1 MNILKKISLILPLI
15 FLSTFIHGQEIRGV
29 VFEKNDHG
37 HKHALVGVNV
47 YWSGTQ
53 TGTVTDDKGNFR
65 INKIEGS
72 NQLVISYIGFN
83 PDTIQIGSQRRIEVV
98 LESAIELEGAE
109 ITARRAGTHISSL
122 STIQTQVITQAE
134 LQKAAC
140 CNLSESF
147 ETNASVDVSYADA
160 ISGAKQIQLLGIPG
174 RYSQMMFE
182 NIPNLRGLSST
193 YGLMY
198 VPGPWMESIQVSKGA
213 GSVINGF
220 ESVSGQINVEY
231 KKPELTEDV
240 SLDLFFGDVG
250 QVEFN
255 ADAAIQFNEKLSTSV
270 LAHVSKVDRKV
281 DHNGDSFIDH
291 PLTEQINIMNRW
303 NYMNNRWEMRFGIRG
318 LYEDRKGGQMV
329 ELPEGAMNPGN
340 PYLIEIKT
348 THFEAFSKIG
358 LISQR
363 RASTSV
369 GWITSASYHNRDAVY
384 GRNMYAGT
392 QQSLYSNL
400 LFQSYINNTAHNFT
414 TGLSFMYD
422 HYDERLK
429 NNDMQNDSI
438 FGPTEIVPGAF
449 FQYTYN
455 NFGGLTAIAGIRADH
470 HSEFGFF
477 MTPRM
482 HVRYEIDSATT
493 IRASAGMGYRS
504 ARIIA
509 ENNHLLA
516 TSRRLVIQQQPR
528 MERAI
533 NYGVNL
539 SRCFIIDGR
548 KMTLSGE
555 FYRTS
560 FSDQVIIDMDQSTS
574 EIYIYNLDGQAYSNS
589 IQIEML
595 WEPVKNLDLVLA
607 YRWNDVRVTQQEELV
622 RKPLVNRYKGLLNLS
637 YATNLRKWQF
647 DFTTQLNGDARLPD
661 TQMNPNPDYPETS
674 PVYTIVHAQVS
685 RFFRK
690 WSVYAGVENLTD
702 FVQKDPIIAWDDPF
716 GKHFDSSMVW
726 GPIMGRKLYAGI
738 RLTL

>member
-1 MNILKKISLILPLI
+1 MNTLKKLCLTLPLI
-15 FLSTFIHGQEIRGV
+15 LFGTSLHAQEIRGV
-29 VFEKNDHG
+29 VSEKNDHG
-37 HKHALVGVNV
+37 HKHSLVGVNV

-53 TGTVTDDKGNFR
+53 IGTVTDEKGNFR
-65 INKIEGS
+65 IDNIEG
-72 NQLVISYIGFN
+72 NDQLVVSYIGFKS
-83 PDTIQIGSQRRIEVV
+83 DTIRVGSQRRFEVV

-109 ITARRAGTHISSL
+109 VTARRAGTHLSSL

-174 RYSQMMFE
+174 KYSQMMFE

-193 YGLMY
+193 YGLVY
-198 VPGPWMESIQVSKGA
+198 VPGPWMESIQVSKGTS
-213 GSVINGF
+213 SVINGF
-220 ESVSGQINVEY
+220 ESVSGQINVEF

-255 ADAAIQFNEKLSTSV
+255 ADAAVKLSDKLSTSV
-270 LAHVSKVDRKV
+270 LAHVSKVDRKK

-303 NYMNNRWEMRFGIRG
+303 NYMNGQWEMRFGIRG
-318 LYEDRKGGQMV
+318 LYEDRKGGQML
-329 ELPEGAMNPGN
+329 ELPENVANFGN
-340 PYLIEIKT
+340 PYLIDIKT

-358 LISQR
+358 WMSHR
-363 RASTSV
+363 RAGTSI
-369 GWITSASYHNRDAVY
+369 GWITNASYHNRDAVY
-384 GRNMYAGT
+384 GMNLYEGT

-400 LFQSYINNTAHNFT
+400 LFQSYINNTAHTFT
-414 TGLSFMYD
+414 TGASFMYD
-422 HYDERLK
+422 RYDEML
-429 NNDMQNDSI
+429 NDSI
-438 FGPTEIVPGAF
+438 FGPTEVIPGAF

-455 NFGGLTAIAGIRADH
+455 NSQGLTAIAGLRADH
-470 HSEFGFF
+470 HNEYGFF
-477 MTPRM
+477 MTPRV
-482 HVRYEIDSATT
+482 HVRYEIDSNTT
-493 IRASAGMGYRS
+493 VRASAGMGYRS

-516 TSRRLVIQQQPR
+516 TSRRLVIQEQPR
-528 MERAI
+528 MEKAI

-539 SRCFIIDGR
+539 SRCFVIAGR

-560 FSDQVIIDMDQSTS
+560 FSDQVIIDMDQTTS
-574 EIYIYNLDGQAYSNS
+574 DIYIYNLDGQAYSNS
-589 IQIEML
+589 FQIEML
-595 WEPVKNLDLVLA
+595 WEPIKNLDLVLA
-607 YRWNDVRVTQQEELV
+607 YRWNDVRVTQQEDLV
-622 RKPLVNRYKGLLNLS
+622 RKPLVNRYKGLVNLS
-637 YATNLRKWQF
+637 YATNMRKWQF
-647 DFTTQLNGDARLPD
+647 DFTTQLNGDARLPG
-661 TQMNPNPDYPETS
+661 TQMNPEQYQRPDIS

-702 FVQKDPIIAWDDPF
+702 FVQKDPIIAADDPF
-716 GKHFDSSMVW
+716 GNYFDSSMVW
-726 GPIMGRKLYAGI
+726 GPILGRKLYAGV
-738 RLTL
+738 RVNL

>member
-1 MNILKKISLILPLI
+1 MNTIRKIFLILPLI
-15 FLSTFIHGQEIRGV
+15 LLGYSLQAQDIKGV
-29 VFEKNDHG
+29 VYEKNDQG
-37 HKHALVGVNV
+37 HKHPLVGVNV
-47 YWSGTQ
+47 YWTGTQ
-53 TGTVTDDKGNFR
+53 TGTVTDDKGNFGIDR
-65 INKIEGS
+65 IEG
-72 NQLVISYIGFN
+72 NDRLVISYIGFN
-83 PDTIQIGSQRRIEVV
+83 TDTLQVGSQKRFEVV

-109 ITARRAGTHISSL
+109 ITARRAGSHLSSL

-174 RYSQMMFE
+174 KYSQMMFE

-198 VPGPWMESIQVSKGA
+198 IPGPWMKSIQVSKGTS
-213 GSVINGF
+213 SVINGF

-255 ADAAIQFNEKLSTSV
+255 ADAAVKLNDKLSTSI

-303 NYMNNRWEMRFGIRG
+303 NYMNHQWEMRFGIRG
-318 LYEDRKGGQMV
+318 LYEDRKGGQML
-329 ELPEGAMNPGN
+329 ELPENVVNFDN
-340 PYLIEIKT
+340 PYLIDVKT
-348 THFEAFSKIG
+348 THVEAFSKIG
-358 LISQR
+358 WLSHR
-363 RASTSV
+363 RAGTSI
-369 GWITSASYHNRDAVY
+369 GWITNASYHNRVAAY
-384 GRNMYAGT
+384 GMNLYEGT

-400 LFQSYINNTAHNFT
+400 LFQSYINSTAHTYT
-414 TGLSFMYD
+414 TGASFMYD
-422 HYDERLK
+422 RYDEVL
-429 NNDMQNDSI
+429 NDSI
-438 FGPTEIVPGAF
+438 FGPTDIVPGAF

-455 NFGGLTAIAGIRADH
+455 NSRGLTAIAGIRADH
-470 HSEFGFF
+470 HNEYGFF
-477 MTPRM
+477 TTPRM
-482 HVRYEIDSATT
+482 HVRYEIDSNTT
-493 IRASAGMGYRS
+493 VRASAGMGYRS

-516 TSRRLVIQQQPR
+516 TSRRLVIQEQPR
-528 MERAI
+528 MEKAI
-533 NYGVNL
+533 NYGLNL
-539 SRCFIIDGR
+539 SRCFVIDGR

-560 FSDQVIIDMDQSTS
+560 FTDQVIIDMDQSTN

-589 IQIEML
+589 LQLEML
-595 WEPVKNLDLVLA
+595 WEPIKNLDLVLA

-622 RKPLVNRYKGLLNLS
+622 RKPLVNRYKGLVNLS

-647 DFTTQLNGDARLPD
+647 DFTTQLNGDARLPG
-661 TQMNPNPDYPETS
+661 TQMNPEQYQRPGNS
-674 PVYTIVHAQVS
+674 PAYTIIHAQVS
-685 RFFRK
+685 KFFRK
-690 WSVYAGVENLTD
+690 WSVYGGVENLTD
-702 FVQKDPIIAWDDPF
+702 FVQKDPIIAADDPF
-716 GKHFDSSMVW
+716 GNYFDSSMVW
-726 GPIMGRKLYAGI
+726 GPIIGRKLYAGV
-738 RLTL
+738 RVTL

>member
-1 MNILKKISLILPLI
+1 MNTIRKLTLILPILFI
-15 FLSTFIHGQEIRGV
+15 GMFLHAQDIRGV
-29 VFEKNDHG
+29 VLEKNDHG
-37 HKHALVGVNV
+37 HKYPLVGVNV

-65 INKIEGS
+65 INRIDNNE
-72 NQLVISYIGFN
+72 QLVVSYIGFKT
-83 PDTIQIGSQRRIEVV
+83 DTIQVGSQRRLEVV

-109 ITARRAGTHISSL
+109 ITARRAGTHLSSL

-174 RYSQMMFE
+174 KYSQMMFE

-193 YGLMY
+193 YGLLY

-231 KKPELTEDV
+231 KKPEHTEDI
-240 SLDLFFGDVG
+240 SLDLFIADAG

-255 ADAAIQFNEKLSTSV
+255 ADAAIQFNDKLSTSV
-270 LAHVSKVDRKV
+270 LAHVSKVDRKI

-303 NYMNNRWEMRFGIRG
+303 NYLNNQWEMRFGIRG
-318 LYEDRKGGQMV
+318 LYEDRKGGQMLD
-329 ELPEGAMNPGN
+329 LPGDAINIGN
-340 PYLIEIKT
+340 PYLIDIKT
-348 THFEAFSKIG
+348 THFEVFSKIG
-358 LISQR
+358 WMSHR
-363 RASTSV
+363 RAGTSV

-384 GRNMYAGT
+384 GRNLYEGT

-400 LFQSYINNTAHNFT
+400 LFQSYINNTAHTYT
-414 TGLSFMYD
+414 TGASFMYD
-422 HYDERLK
+422 HFDEVL
-429 NNDMQNDSI
+429 NDSI

-455 NFGGLTAIAGIRADH
+455 NSQGLTAIAGLRADH
-470 HSEFGFF
+470 HNNYGFF
-477 MTPRM
+477 VTPRF

-516 TSRRLVIQQQPR
+516 TARRLVIQEQPR
-528 MERAI
+528 MERAT

-539 SRCFIIDGR
+539 SRCFVIDGR

-555 FYRTS
+555 FYRTN
-560 FSDQVIIDMDQSTS
+560 FSDQVIIDMDQSTT
-574 EIYIYNLDGQAYSNS
+574 EIYIYNLDGKAYSNS
-589 IQIEML
+589 FQVEML
-595 WEPVKNLDLVLA
+595 WEPIRNLDMVLA
-607 YRWNDVRVTQQEELV
+607 YRWNDVRVTQQDELV
-622 RKPLVNRYKGLLNLS
+622 RKPLVNRYKGLVNLS

-661 TQMNPNPDYPETS
+661 TQMNPEQYQRPEMS
-674 PVYTIVHAQVS
+674 PVYTIIHAQVS

-690 WSVYAGVENLTD
+690 WSIYAGVENLTD
-702 FVQKDPIIAWDDPF
+702 FVQKDPIIAADDPF
-716 GKHFDSSMVW
+716 GNYFDSSMVW
-726 GPIMGRKLYAGI
+726 GPILGRKFYAGV
-738 RLTL
+738 RVNL